1 MAADIS
7 IPLIL
12 GTDSASDELVKI
24 DLARTGNLLLAGATK
39 QGKSH
44 CIHNLIRQ
52 RCDQRAYLHRWDRG
66 IQQGHRT
73 FSCQND
79 PEH

>member
-12 GTDSASDELVKI
+12 GTDSASDEFVMI
-24 DLARTGNLLLAGATK
+24 DLAKTGNLLLAGATK

-52 RCDQRAYLHRWDRG
+52 IETLAMPSKLILFDPKKCEFGRTG
-66 IQQGHRT
+66 I
-73 FSCQND
+73 
-79 PEH
+79 

>member
-52 RCDQRAYLHRWDRG
+52 IDTLAMPPKL
-66 IQQGHRT
+66 I
-73 FSCQND
+73 FFD
-79 PEH
+79 PK